1 MLKEAGLFPFEQRN
15 LLYIA
20 VAENNFFLWS
30 LVYDLFPLD
39 HDHMSCYL
47 IFICF
52 TSYDINIIVLI
63 KMVWFPCFRQPL
75 NRRRKKE
82 KKTL

>member
-1 MLKEAGLFPFEQRN
+1 MLKEAGLSPFEQSN
-15 LLYIA
+15 LLYRLLLLKTI
-20 VAENNFFLWS
+20 FLLS

-75 NRRRKKE
+75 NRRRY
-82 KKTL
+82 